1 MSDRIKDGITRS
13 MDCLHASED
22 TYEEVMGMI
31 GKQSRLRAP
40 RGTWDW
46 MKVAAVALVAVLV
59 VGTGAYAAVTSGL
72 FANLFGTHGYGDDG
86 YYEESPI
93 PGIYSRSTQWFDVN
107 EEKAAELV
115 GDKVQHVEQTIE
127 HDGYVL
133 TVHDFLADEN
143 GTVIAWATFSNESG
157 IGDVIDPY
165 GAYLRFDTVHFDA
178 DGPFMGVAMIATN
191 PGEKDNSVVL
201 VNRNSVTDTSAD
213 LTFYYASYDCKTPE
227 ALTWRMNF
235 GEETWG
241 VIDTRI
247 ETDAVPV
254 TSPVEAVACD
264 AIDVTPISVRVRR
277 PSLCGVAGMTVNYK
291 DGTQMII
298 EDDNYYNIVCEC
310 ANMDN
315 DILRIPTALLDT
327 NQLESVTVTM
337 DDTGALQE
345 YTFTPA
351 E

>member
-1 MSDRIKDGITRS
+1 MSDAMKEGISRS
-13 MDCLHASED
+13 MESLHASED
-22 TYEEVMGMI
+22 TYEEAMKMI
-31 GKQSRLRAP
+31 ENDARVTAP
-40 RGTWDW
+40 RGSWSW
-46 MKVAAVALVAVLV
+46 MKVAAVALAAVLV
-59 VGTGAYAAVTSGL
+59 IGTGAYAAVTSGL
-72 FANLFGTHGYGDDG
+72 FANLFGTHGYGDEG
-86 YYEESPI
+86 YYEEGPMI
-93 PGIYSRSTQWFDVN
+93 GIYSRSTQWFDVN
-107 EEKAAELV
+107 EEKATELL
-115 GDKVQHVEQTIE
+115 GDKVQHVDQTIE

-143 GTVIAWATFSNESG
+143 GAVIAWATLSNENG

-165 GAYLRFDTVHFDA
+165 GAYLRFDTVFPDE

-191 PGEKDNSVVL
+191 PGEKDNNVVL
-201 VNRNSVTDTSAD
+201 VNRGSMTDTSAE

-227 ALTWRMNF
+227 ALTWCMNF

-247 ETDAVPV
+247 ETEAVPV
-254 TSPVEAVACD
+254 TSPVEGVTCD

-277 PSLCGVAGMTVNYK
+277 PSLCGVGSMTVNYK

-298 EDDNYYNIVCEC
+298 ADENYYNIVCEC

-315 DILRIPTALLDT
+315 DVLWIPTALLDT
-327 NQLESVTVTM
+327 SQLESVTLTM
-337 DDTGALQE
+337 DDTGALKE
-345 YTFTPA
+345 YVFTPA